1 MLLLTALPASF
12 PPSSPPSSTLLSPS
26 SQEHGSRA
34 GLACA
39 SDSCCKPHRPCIQ
52 GLTFSGLDLPELPLY
67 LSTLLQLPS
76 RPDLLWHPAVLILK
90 RDVEPNTSMV
100 LEAQCGGVWTW
111 HHTAAQS
118 SAHFDTNA
126 FMNCGVKTLVRTPP
140 PPLPASSSSSSSHIA
155 AAATATWHM
164 SVRGPDP
171 LGVRRCS
178 HLNSFSLQHTPLSCP
193 LDCTEPTLLDQL
205 LRQLYAFEGRPVPHI
220 TLLAQQ
226 VGDHEMRLSANILVT
241 QKSLKA
247 YKRELLQIGERLTSC
262 ELK

>member
-76 RPDLLWHPAVLILK
+76 R
-90 RDVEPNTSMV
+90 
-100 LEAQCGGVWTW
+100 
-111 HHTAAQS
+111 
-118 SAHFDTNA
+118 
-126 FMNCGVKTLVRTPP
+126 
-140 PPLPASSSSSSSHIA
+140 
-155 AAATATWHM
+155 
-164 SVRGPDP
+164 
-171 LGVRRCS
+171 CS

-241 QKSLKA
+241 QKVGVGGKH
-247 YKRELLQIGERLTSC
+247 
-262 ELK
+262 